1 MPLHILDLPVD
12 ILALILTPLLV
23 QEDPIP
29 LCPCGYLADSTTG
42 LAVDP
47 LSILLIHPAIHAI
60 SAPLFYQGNAFVLD
74 LRWKHGPHVRRCLDE
89 QAEDEAHLDASR
101 HLDGPEDDG
110 TIHRRRHLL
119 TMRPALRRIRCLEMR
134 IVKLRA
140 WIDTQIVP
148 FIKDMIV
155 SGSLA
160 ELYIKISAAAA
171 AAAGGSNSMFTR
183 PPLAGLLAILR
194 DPYLRTARLWV
205 SASAG
210 HGAWQP
216 FRLPC
221 STSAHGAGREVKGEE
236 AELVQIDWARI
247 VKMLDPEGR
256 AVAVMTGG
264 RT

>member
-23 QEDPIP
+23 QADPIP

-42 LAVDP
+42 LALEP
-47 LSILLIHPAIHAI
+47 LDLVPILLIHPAIHAI

-74 LRWKHGPHVRRCLDE
+74 LRGNHGPHVRRCLDG

-101 HLDGPEDDG
+101 LLDGPEDDG
-110 TIHRRRHLL
+110 TIHRRRDLL
-119 TMRPALRRIRCLEMR
+119 TIRPALRRIRCLEMR
-134 IVKLRA
+134 IAKLRA
-140 WIDTQIVP
+140 WIDAQIVP

-160 ELYIKISAAAA
+160 ELYIKISAAT
-171 AAAGGSNSMFTR
+171 AGGSNSIFTR
-183 PPLAGLLAILR
+183 PPLAGLLAILS

-205 SASAG
+205 STSAG

-236 AELVQIDWARI
+236 VELVQIDWARI

-264 RT
+264 RA